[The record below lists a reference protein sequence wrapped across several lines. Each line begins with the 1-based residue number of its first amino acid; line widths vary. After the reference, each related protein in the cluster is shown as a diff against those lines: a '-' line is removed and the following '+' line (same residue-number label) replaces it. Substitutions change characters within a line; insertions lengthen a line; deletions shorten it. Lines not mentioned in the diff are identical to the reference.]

1 MDPIAFPPHFP
12 SSFRSGG
19 NNDAV
24 DAAAGV
30 DSDSPAAAVVT
41 DGARELGIAPV
52 VAAALVTPLLL
63 PSLAVA
69 VAVTPLSLAM
79 ALALSIQAGQV
90 GLASGAAVFPVVVVA
105 THGGAYQHV
114 LAQFS
119 RMYV

>member
-1 MDPIAFPPHFP
+1 MDPIAFPSHFP

-30 DSDSPAAAVVT
+30 DSDPPAAAVVT

-52 VAAALVTPLLL
+52 VAA
-63 PSLAVA
+63 LAVA